1 MATVTLAT
9 CTNVVEAEILKG
21 ALESA
26 GVPCIL
32 QGENS
37 SLVNAIPAVDVQILV
52 REEDLEVAKEAIEKS
67 QSKA

>member
-37 SLVNAIPAVDVQILV
+37 SLVNAIFYI
-52 REEDLEVAKEAIEKS
+52 KEF
-67 QSKA
+67 

>member
-1 MATVTLAT
+1 MAAVTLVT
-9 CTNVVEAEILKG
+9 CANVIEAEILKG

-37 SLVNAIPAVDVQILV
+37 ALVNAIPAVDVQILV
-52 REEDLEVAKEAIEKS
+52 REEDFEAAKKAIEKS
-67 QSKA
+67 QSEA